1 MTEETTGFVAMKKSQ
16 CPHIRQTFYMSS
28 VMNIPITHSAITAA
42 VIQPI
47 TLSHAGKVKRAITR
61 GLLANLIITVMIGAA
76 ITPLMTALQ
85 YNARIGSI
93 GTKLMIMPIAVA
105 AARAA

>member
-1 MTEETTGFVAMKKSQ
+1 MGMQ
-16 CPHIRQTFYMSS
+16 RPHTVRAYRYISS

-47 TLSHAGKVKRAITR
+47 TLSHGGKVKRAITW
-61 GLLANLIITVMIGAA
+61 GLLAKLIITAMMGAA

-85 YNARIGSI
+85 YSARIGSI
-93 GTKLMIMPIAVA
+93 GRKFMIVPIVVA
-105 AARAA
+105 AARVA